1 MVEALVDAV
10 GDRTVGEERCLAA
23 LDGVDQ
29 HLLAANIQVSVMLAG
44 EAGAGQIFGGGRTAH
59 GHAQARADLGQQVAP
74 ALADAGF
81 HRCRHRCG
89 IDDLARLQAGM
100 GE

>member
-1 MVEALVDAV
+1 
-10 GDRTVGEERCLAA
+10 
-23 LDGVDQ
+23 
-29 HLLAANIQVSVMLAG
+29 MLAG

-81 HRCRHRCG
+81 HRRRHRCG